1 MIKTAG
7 TALVAVLESHGSPC
21 KRIELN
27 SKDIT
32 IEDEVFTLERE
43 ISLDNNEITETS
55 KSITIDDNGEIEK
68 NSSHSVFSRSKSFV
82 SLHGIEVPTTLFPDF
97 WERKNNQVHLSW
109 PFPLILIV
117 DICGHRDL
125 DLNSA
130 RTEIII
136 SEKWVDFEEE
146 LAFLICGGI
155 AKAVGLKY
163 WSELKSILSEHAKSD
178 SFIRG
183 LNKVK

>member
-1 MIKTAG
+1 M
-7 TALVAVLESHGSPC
+7 
-21 KRIELN
+21 
-27 SKDIT
+27 
-32 IEDEVFTLERE
+32 
-43 ISLDNNEITETS
+43 
-55 KSITIDDNGEIEK
+55 
-68 NSSHSVFSRSKSFV
+68 
-82 SLHGIEVPTTLFPDF
+82 
-97 WERKNNQVHLSW
+97 
-109 PFPLILIV
+109 ILIV